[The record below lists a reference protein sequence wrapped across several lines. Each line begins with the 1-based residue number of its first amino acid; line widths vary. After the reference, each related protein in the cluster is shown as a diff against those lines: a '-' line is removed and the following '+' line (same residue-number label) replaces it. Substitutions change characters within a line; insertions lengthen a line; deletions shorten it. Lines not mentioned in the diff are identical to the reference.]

1 MSQSFSVVN
10 NLQSVEAQ
18 RNMSRTGLDLHK
30 TLSKLS
36 SGLRITEAADDAA
49 GLAIANGLSADSM
62 ALSQAMR
69 NAGDAI
75 GIVQIADGSLN
86 NVSAMLSRAT
96 TLATQ
101 ATSGTLG
108 ETERQAVNTE
118 YQQILGE
125 IDRVVDTANF
135 KGEKLFSRD
144 AAVRKEIYVG
154 DTRMAS
160 TIAVSVAGAQGAGT
174 SALGLEGTN
183 LSTAADA
190 AAALGKMPGA
200 IQEVSRWRGAL
211 GAQQNRIVSSISTIQ
226 TQNENLVAAE
236 STIRDANM
244 AEESTNLIRDKIL
257 MQSGMASLAQANISS
272 TMVLALLKG

>member
-1 MSQSFSVVN
+1 MSQGFSVVN
-10 NLQSVEAQ
+10 NLQSAEAQ
-18 RNMSRTGLDLHK
+18 RHLSRTGLDLHK
-30 TLSKLS
+30 SLSKLS
-36 SGLRITEAADDAA
+36 SGFRINKASDDPA

-62 ALSQAMR
+62 SLTQAVR

-75 GIVQIADGSLN
+75 GLVQIADGSLS
-86 NVSAMLSRAT
+86 NVSVMLSRAT
-96 TLATQ
+96 SLATQ
-101 ATSGTLG
+101 AASGTLG
-108 ETERQAVNTE
+108 ESERQAANTE
-118 YQQILGE
+118 YQQLLGE
-125 IDRVVDTANF
+125 IDRVVDTTNF

-144 AAVRKEIYVG
+144 SAVRKEIYVG

-174 SALGLEGTN
+174 SALGLEGTSLN
-183 LSTAADA
+183 TAADA